1 MLEGRVTM
9 AEEVR
14 FPLKKEILLW
24 ALKEAQV
31 DEDEVLHQFPNLEK
45 WIDGEKHP
53 TFKQI
58 ENLANYLKIPFGY
71 MFLEKPPIVDVMEAE
86 FRTINN
92 KLPKM
97 SKNLK
102 DTIMEMD
109 KKRNWMSD
117 YRKKIGIDKLDIIKH
132 FNKNKTDDAIYNAAY
147 AKKLLKIDEYW
158 YKSENNLEDAYK
170 LIKSKIEEAGVLVMQ
185 NGVVGMNNYRPLDV
199 GEFRAFML
207 YDDASPL
214 IFINNMDSK
223 AGKIFSMVHEFI
235 HVLFE
240 QEDLLIDDDIGSN
253 KENERFINNIT
264 AEFLIPQKHIYM
276 LWVKNDDHLQQV
288 NKLSNLF
295 KVSRYALAIKLADM
309 TLIDNELVDNVKS
322 LSIKDF
328 NKKEQ
333 KSKGGDFYRTY
344 DTRTGKVFT
353 EAVIKEAETGEISY
367 TYAYKLLGGIKGKTY
382 DRIKERIMCYG

>member
-1 MLEGRVTM
+1 M
-9 AEEVR
+9 AKEVR
-14 FPLKKEILLW
+14 FPLKKEILIW
-24 ALKEAQV
+24 AIKEAQV
-31 DEDEVLHQFPNLEK
+31 DEDEVLRKFTKLEK
-45 WIDGEKHP
+45 WIDGEENP

-58 ENLANYLKIPFGY
+58 EKLANYLKIPFGY

-92 KLPKM
+92 KLPEM

-102 DTIMEMD
+102 DTIIEMD

-117 YRKKIGIDKLDIIKH
+117 YRRKIGIDKLDIIKH
-132 FNKNKTDDAIYNAAY
+132 FNENKTDDVILNAAY
-147 AKKLLKIDEYW
+147 AKQLLKIDEYW
-158 YKSENNLEDAYK
+158 YKSENTLDDAYK
-170 LIKSKIEEAGVLVMQ
+170 FIKGQIEQAGVLVMQ

-223 AGKIFSMVHEFI
+223 AGKIFSIVHEYI

-240 QEDLLIDDDIGSN
+240 QEDLLIDDDVKSN

-264 AEFLIPQKHIYM
+264 AEFLIPQKHISA
-276 LWVKNDDHLQQV
+276 LWDDNDDNLQQI

-295 KVSRYALAIKLADM
+295 KVSRYALAIKLEEM
-309 TLIDNELVDNVKS
+309 SLINDELVDKVES
-322 LSIKDF
+322 LSIEDF
-328 NKKEQ
+328 NKKEK
-333 KSKGGDFYRTY
+333 KSDGGDFYKTY
-344 DTRTGKVFT
+344 GTRTGKIFT

-382 DRIKERIMCYG
+382 DQIKERIMCYG